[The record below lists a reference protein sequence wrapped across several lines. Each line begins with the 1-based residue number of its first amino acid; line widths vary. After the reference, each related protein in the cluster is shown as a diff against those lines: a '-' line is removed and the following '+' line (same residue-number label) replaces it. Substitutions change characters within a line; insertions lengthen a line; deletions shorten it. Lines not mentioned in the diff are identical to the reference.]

1 MIYHKL
7 LLCIT
12 IIAFFLLQANAEAAD
27 PLDPS
32 QMGESMDMPLSQELI
47 NAAMK
52 AGVITESNPL
62 CDFLS
67 GLKARASYFT
77 DRLLPYLDR
86 LFPSVRG

>member
-1 MIYHKL
+1 
-7 LLCIT
+7 
-12 IIAFFLLQANAEAAD
+12 
-27 PLDPS
+27 
-32 QMGESMDMPLSQELI
+32 MDMPLSQELI